1 MVASPACQQN
11 HPTTAPKITNRHDGL
26 GSLEIECP
34 DNTNRQFSA
43 SSRATTVTSEVG
55 AGVAPA
61 IGLDPKTA
69 SERRLESRA
78 SRSILGHR
86 HRRLWR
92 APLRSLQ
99 RFVYL
104 WLESESL
111 HGLVLRPPWLLRMV
125 GIRPFGAKTEA

>member
-11 HPTTAPKITNRHDGL
+11 HPTTAHKITNRNDGL

-34 DNTNRQFSA
+34 DNTKRQFSA
-43 SSRATTVTSEVG
+43 LSRATTVTSEVG

-61 IGLDPKTA
+61 IGLDTKTV

-78 SRSILGHR
+78 SRSILGHFHWR
-86 HRRLWR
+86 SWR

-99 RFVYL
+99 GCVYL
-104 WLESESL
+104 RPESVSL
-111 HGLVLRPPWLLRMV
+111 HGLVARPPWLLLMV
-125 GIRPFGAKTEA
+125 VICPFVAETEA